1 MLKVLLKLQMNM
13 CSAMRI
19 ECEIAEELGRKR
31 ERKGGRKVE
40 KERYIV
46 ARACIESAASE

>member
-1 MLKVLLKLQMNM
+1 MNM

-19 ECEIAEELGRKR
+19 ECEMAEELGRKR
-31 ERKGGRKVE
+31 KRKRETKGGRKVE

-46 ARACIESAASE
+46 ARACMESAASE